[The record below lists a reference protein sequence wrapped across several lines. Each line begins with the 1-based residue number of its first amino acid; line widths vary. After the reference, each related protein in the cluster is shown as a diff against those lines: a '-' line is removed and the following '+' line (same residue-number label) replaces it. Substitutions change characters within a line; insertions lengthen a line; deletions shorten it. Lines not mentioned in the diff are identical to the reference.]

1 MRRAEILSSA
11 AKIVTG
17 RDIQHGDVE
26 NSFPRIAQMWS
37 AYKGVE
43 FTPVDVTVMLILLK
57 VARIS
62 SGHQNSDNFIDIAG
76 YAACGG
82 ELEAAA
88 TAAAGTSDVDTGYQ
102 D

>member
-82 ELEAAA
+82 ELQAHEH
-88 TAAAGTSDVDTGYQ
+88 TLGGEVDSGYA

>member
-62 SGHQNSDNFIDIAG
+62 TRL
-76 YAACGG
+76 AAVNCRRMKIRSA
-82 ELEAAA
+82 EK
-88 TAAAGTSDVDTGYQ
+88 
-102 D
+102 

>member
-82 ELEAAA
+82 ELQAHEN
-88 TAAAGTSDVDTGYQ
+88 TLGGEVD
-102 D
+102 